1 MEFEGFSRVIDI
13 NETVVKPAC
22 NEVEEKLMKN
32 VGLSE
37 KKVTFNALF
46 DEAKRT
52 EEEKK
57 DAAFLFDAQAD
68 SLTINEYRTEF
79 ELKYNSRK
87 AAFDG
92 KLDGENNE
100 NAQYINDRVY
110 NKYSHRWQ
118 KTRKKRLN
126 TSAEKLEKAKTYKK
140 ELKDDVEMSSAKRVS
155 LYENYYKKINESDRN
170 LSEALSFN
178 ENEEK
183 LLKQKADSVLVINLS
198 SLYSKERLNLWGIIL
213 KKSTDENYDERL
225 SLVEGTETEKIK
237 TKEKYIN
244 DKAKIINGLY
254 KDYKNVIDKSIKLAK
269 YAKGN
274 KDLVLPKGFK
284 SAEEIEKGYEE
295 EILRVSNYSEILM
308 ASDIKKDQDKLIK
321 ENKGTAFDPL
331 SNLEKNEI
339 DEFSEIID
347 SDEIEKIKLKAGDT
361 DNDSQ
366 HGDEEVINILK
377 AMEGEDNKIE
387 NAPN

>member
-1 MEFEGFSRVIDI
+1 MEFEAFSRVIDI
-13 NETVVKPAC
+13 NESVVKPAC
-22 NEVEEKLMKN
+22 NGVEEKLMKN

-68 SLTINEYRTEF
+68 SLTINEYRTEL

-100 NAQYINDRVY
+100 SAQYINDRVY

-140 ELKDDVEMSSAKRVS
+140 ELKDDVDRSSAKRVS

-274 KDLVLPKGFK
+274 KDLVLPKDFK

-339 DEFSEIID
+339 DDFSEIID